1 MLAGRVIRAADLA
14 RAAQRE
20 SHEQGKVTL
29 AISDLLGQAL
39 LTQRAE
45 RGCAMSTSISGPGM
59 PPQSKPNAGTLEFP
73 YRQSLIVNLKVSSVA
88 VEPAS

>member
-20 SHEQGKVTL
+20 SHEQGKILFDVL
-29 AISDLLGQAL
+29 DQAL

-59 PPQSKPNAGTLEFP
+59 PPQSKPNPGTLESP